1 MNTGIGDAVNLAWKL
16 AAVIQGRAPDEL
28 LDSYAAERAPFARR
42 LVQTTDRAFSFVTK
56 SGRLARFVRSR
67 LVPRVL
73 PLAVH
78 IPGARSLMFRTVS
91 QTMLNY
97 RKGPLAHGKAGSIR
111 GGDRLPWV
119 SIDGSDNFD
128 DGSLRWQVHVY
139 GGASANLNRWCQ
151 DHGLHLSQFRWHPR
165 HALAGLAKDAAY
177 LIRPDAYV
185 AVAAPKGDHVTLGLY
200 LNEIGMKLP
209 GKGVW
214 AS

>member
-1 MNTGIGDAVNLAWKL
+1 
-16 AAVIQGRAPDEL
+16 
-28 LDSYAAERAPFARR
+28 
-42 LVQTTDRAFSFVTK
+42 
-56 SGRLARFVRSR
+56 
-67 LVPRVL
+67 
-73 PLAVH
+73 
-78 IPGARSLMFRTVS
+78 
-91 QTMLNY
+91 MLNY
-97 RKGPLAHGKAGSIR
+97 RKGPLAQGKAGSIR

-151 DHGLHLSQFRWHPR
+151 DHGLHLSQFRWHPK
-165 HALAGLAKDAAY
+165 HAQAGLAKDAAY

-200 LNEIGMKLP
+200 LNEIGVKLP